1 MGEIRHK
8 YVKPPAASRTG
19 CLPTFFGR
27 RFGERQWPA
36 VDVAPSSGSGKS
48 GRAIVK
54 RLPFRAA
61 DRGHGRGDGGTDG
74 GHHTSRDGGAW
85 RCKQGDGRALR
96 GHAGN
101 RPQTGAPAGA
111 PSAVCPMA
119 QAAEAGL
126 LWRDD
131 LPAAGKSLLWSKRLR
146 RISGRC
152 PTSMTPC
159 HRTQG

>member
-1 MGEIRHK
+1 MSNRRRLRG
-8 YVKPPAASRTG
+8 PAAY
-19 CLPTFFGR
+19 LPSLGDGLANVSGR
-27 RFGERQWPA
+27 RWTLHQVP
-36 VDVAPSSGSGKS
+36 VAAKR